1 MNNIKEKMSAVLNG
15 IGIVTVLL
23 LLCTIFAI
31 KAPGFVS
38 VRNLYYILQQVSVV
52 GILVIGVIGFLLS
65 TLMRG
70 VESRLCA
77 WSRVQD

>member
-52 GILVIGVIGFLLS
+52 GILVIGQTLVIITKGIDLS
-65 TLMRG
+65 
-70 VESRLCA
+70 
-77 WSRVQD
+77 QDANQ

>member
-38 VRNLYYILQQVSVV
+38 VRNLYYILQ
-52 GILVIGVIGFLLS
+52 
-65 TLMRG
+65 
-70 VESRLCA
+70 
-77 WSRVQD
+77 